1 MASLGLKLLF
11 GFNNE
16 PILNTLGTLG
26 TFLTSTRT
34 FMESVKV
41 IYKQNGF
48 VASGLTAQI
57 RVAPRPIEFSIGI

>member
-1 MASLGLKLLF
+1 MSSLNFKLLF

-16 PILNTLGTLG
+16 SILNTLNTLG
-26 TFLTSTRT
+26 TFLTSTKT
-34 FMESVKV
+34 FMETVKV

-57 RVAPRPIEFSIGI
+57 RVAPRPIEFAIGA